1 METPLCPLGESVSL
15 TQGQAS
21 RDPAPEPLSWKELV
35 LPRGPFTAALAG
47 RLGEVGGHL
56 TDPWVP

>member
-1 METPLCPLGESVSL
+1 METPLCPLGERVSL

-35 LPRGPFTAALAG
+35 PPHGPFTAALAG
-47 RLGEVGGHL
+47 QLGEVGGHV
-56 TDPWVP
+56 TDPWVL